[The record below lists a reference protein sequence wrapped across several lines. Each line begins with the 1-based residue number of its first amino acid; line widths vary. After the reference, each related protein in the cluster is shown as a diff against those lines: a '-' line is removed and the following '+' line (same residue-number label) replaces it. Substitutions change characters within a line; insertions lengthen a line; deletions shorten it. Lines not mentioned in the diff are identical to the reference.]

1 MEVQWPETFQRML
14 DRYRADAAQGKDR
27 ETEIYALLL
36 AAVDELRDLNGE
48 PEEESFTFKIVR
60 QSRKRTLWRVS
71 HPFIDGLA
79 VRVIAWFPPE
89 ENDTVVVALFSG
101 EKSNIGDVFY
111 NSVED
116 RAETAIQAW
125 YREKEAKN
133 SGTDEL
139 PPRE

>member
-1 MEVQWPETFQRML
+1 MEVQWPETFQRTL
-14 DRYRADAAQGKDR
+14 DRYAADAAQGKSL

-36 AAVDELRDLNGE
+36 AALAELRDLNGE
-48 PEEESFTFKIVR
+48 PDDESFTFKIVR
-60 QSRKRTLWRVS
+60 QARKRTLWRVS
-71 HPFIDGLA
+71 HPFVDGLA

-89 ENDTVVVALFSG
+89 EGGTVVVALFSG

-111 NSVED
+111 NSVEG

-125 YREKEAKN
+125 YREKEAKDD
-133 SGTDEL
+133 GTNEL